1 MCFRFDLIL
10 SLCDFRMLNCQ
21 NLSQEILDHYWKDY
35 FKEILTKD
43 WVVKEMG
50 KAVFSMLCVTSIL
63 LYSGYLIKSALVPLV
78 KCMLD
83 E

>member
-1 MCFRFDLIL
+1 M
-10 SLCDFRMLNCQ
+10 SNCQ
-21 NLSQEILDHYWKDY
+21 NLSQETLDRYWKDC

-50 KAVFSMLCVTSIL
+50 KALFSMLYVTSIL
-63 LYSGYLIKSALVPLV
+63 VYLYMIKSSLVLLV
-78 KCMLD
+78 ICMLN